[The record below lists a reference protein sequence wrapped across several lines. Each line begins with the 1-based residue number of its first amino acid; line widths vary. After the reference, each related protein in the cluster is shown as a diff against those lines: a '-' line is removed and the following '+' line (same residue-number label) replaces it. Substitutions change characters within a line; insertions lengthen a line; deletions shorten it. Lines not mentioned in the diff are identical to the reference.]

1 MIPPLSIIRTPS
13 LLHRCLGLP
22 RLKWG
27 MRRRVR
33 AVSYVRPI
41 ITLCMHTP
49 ESLCARS
56 KGVQNS
62 GRVCND
68 ARIPAAPWAAEAPLR
83 NQSDVLGASRKAV
96 GASCKQPPR
105 YFSCEVFRGS
115 CREVERV
122 RGEGS
127 ERSARCRE
135 PGNVRVRAT
144 KLGAKTTGL
153 EHRGYRCKN

>member
-1 MIPPLSIIRTPS
+1 
-13 LLHRCLGLP
+13 
-22 RLKWG
+22 
-27 MRRRVR
+27 VR

-41 ITLCMHTP
+41 TLRMHTP

-68 ARIPAAPWAAEAPLR
+68 ARIPAVPRAAEAPLR
-83 NQSDVLGASRKAV
+83 NQSDVLRASRKAV
-96 GASCKQPPR
+96 GASCKQLPR
-105 YFSCEVFRGS
+105 YFWGEVFRGS

-127 ERSARCRE
+127 ERSARYR
-135 PGNVRVRAT
+135 GNQ
-144 KLGAKTTGL
+144 GM
-153 EHRGYRCKN
+153 